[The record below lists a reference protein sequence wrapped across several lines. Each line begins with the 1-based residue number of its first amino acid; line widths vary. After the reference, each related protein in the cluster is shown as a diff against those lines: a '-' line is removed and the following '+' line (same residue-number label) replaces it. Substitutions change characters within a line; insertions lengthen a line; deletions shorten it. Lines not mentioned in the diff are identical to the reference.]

1 MRQRRTAEAW
11 RELVEGY
18 PASGLTV
25 PAYCSRRGICRASFY
40 RWRGLLRGSARSR
53 MPVAVPQP
61 MAPQRAMPF
70 IDLGTL
76 RDATATSRL
85 ELRLDLGAGLV
96 LQISRG

>member
-1 MRQRRTAEAW
+1 
-11 RELVEGY
+11 
-18 PASGLTV
+18 
-25 PAYCSRRGICRASFY
+25 
-40 RWRGLLRGSARSR
+40 
-53 MPVAVPQP
+53 MPVAVPRP

-76 RDATATSRL
+76 RDVTATSRL